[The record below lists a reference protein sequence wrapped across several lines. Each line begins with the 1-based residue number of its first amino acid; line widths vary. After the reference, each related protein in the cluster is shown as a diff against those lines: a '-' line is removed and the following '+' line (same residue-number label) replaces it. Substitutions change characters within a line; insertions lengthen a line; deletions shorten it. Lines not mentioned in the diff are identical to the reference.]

1 MKEHAN
7 LFVLVSVLVV
17 ASILMGMAQTEA
29 FRTFWFVPRWQTR
42 CSTPENPL
50 WSGPPRSYPRSDP
63 PWGFATY
70 VSEPF
75 DTMQQPVDPLQ
86 SASDRSKAKETA
98 SGYNFPIGLVN
109 IKVETQREAGGEG
122 FATTD
127 QLAEEV
133 ALASRQGIVQPTGTE
148 DPILSYAPNGPAPF
162 PSGAS
167 RDPYALLADEFK
179 TDNLPPGSIG
189 TVNSKSCFMKD
200 FGRLIERTG
209 NFKQMTNNFE
219 HGYPDSCSAPYH
231 ELILDV
237 YKDKGLRVYPEGP
250 SDCI

>member
-1 MKEHAN
+1 MKEYAN
-7 LFVLVSVLVV
+7 VFVLVAVLVMAAAV
-17 ASILMGMAQTEA
+17 MGMAQTEA

-42 CSTPENPL
+42 CSTPENPI
-50 WSGPPRSYPRSDP
+50 WSGAPRRYPRSDP

-70 VSEPF
+70 ISEPF
-75 DTMQQPVDPLQ
+75 TDSLQ

-98 SGYNFPIGLVN
+98 SGYNFPIGLVD
-109 IKVETQREAGGEG
+109 IKVETQREATGEG

-133 ALASRQGIVQPTGTE
+133 ALASRQGIVQATGTE

-162 PSGAS
+162 PAGGS

-189 TVNSKSCFMKD
+189 TVNSKSCFLKD

-250 SDCI
+250 PDCI

>member
-7 LFVLVSVLVV
+7 LFVLVAILVV
-17 ASILMGMAQTEA
+17 ASVLMGMAQTEA

-42 CSTPENPL
+42 CSTPENPI
-50 WSGPPRSYPRSDP
+50 WSGAPRRYPRSDP

-75 DTMQQPVDPLQ
+75 ESLQ
-86 SASDRSKAKETA
+86 SASDRSKARETA
-98 SGYNFPIGLVN
+98 SGYDFPIGLVN
-109 IKVETQREAGGEG
+109 IKVETQREATGEG

-133 ALASRQGIVQPTGTE
+133 ALASRHGIVKATGTE
-148 DPILSYAPNGPAPF
+148 DPILSFAPNGPAPV
-162 PSGAS
+162 SNR

-189 TVNSKSCFMKD
+189 TTNAKSCFMTD

>member
-50 WSGPPRSYPRSDP
+50 WSGAPRSYPRSDP
-63 PWGFATY
+63 P
-70 VSEPF
+70 
-75 DTMQQPVDPLQ
+75 
-86 SASDRSKAKETA
+86 
-98 SGYNFPIGLVN
+98 GYDFPIGLVN

-209 NFKQMTNNFE
+209 NYKQMTNNFE

>member
-1 MKEHAN
+1 MKEHVHV
-7 LFVLVSVLVV
+7 FVLVAVLVA
-17 ASILMGMAQTEA
+17 ASIFMGISTEA
-29 FRTFWFVPRWQTR
+29 FRTYWFVPRWQTR
-42 CSTPENPL
+42 CSTPEDPQ
-50 WSGPPRSYPRSDP
+50 WSGPPHRYPRSDP

-75 DTMQQPVDPLQ
+75 DTMQ

-98 SGYNFPIGLVN
+98 SGYEYPIGLVN
-109 IKVETQREAGGEG
+109 IKVETQKEAGETNLEG
-122 FATTD
+122 YATTD

-133 ALASRQGIVQPTGTE
+133 ALASRQGIVKPTGTE

-237 YKDKGLRVYPEGP
+237 YKDKGLRVYPDGP

>member
-1 MKEHAN
+1 MKEYIN
-7 LFVLVSVLVV
+7 LIVLVTVLIV
-17 ASILMGMAQTEA
+17 ASVVMGVSTSEA
-29 FRTFWFVPRWQTR
+29 FRTYWFVPRWQTR
-42 CSTPENPL
+42 CSTVEEPR
-50 WSGPPRSYPRSDP
+50 WSGPPRRYPRSQP
-63 PWGFATY
+63 HWGFATY
-70 VSEPF
+70 VEPF
-75 DTMQQPVDPLQ
+75 DTLE

-98 SGYNFPIGLVN
+98 SGYNFPIGLVD
-109 IKVETQREAGGEG
+109 IKVETQKEAGETDLEG
-122 FATTD
+122 FASTD

-133 ALASRQGIVQPTGTE
+133 ALASRHGIVQATGTE

-162 PSGAS
+162 PAGNA
-167 RDPYALLADEFK
+167 RDPYALLSDEFK

-189 TVNSKSCFMKD
+189 TTNAKSCFMKD

-231 ELILDV
+231 ELILDI
-237 YKDKGLRVYPEGP
+237 YKDKGLRVHPDGP

>member
-1 MKEHAN
+1 
-7 LFVLVSVLVV
+7 
-17 ASILMGMAQTEA
+17 
-29 FRTFWFVPRWQTR
+29 
-42 CSTPENPL
+42 
-50 WSGPPRSYPRSDP
+50 
-63 PWGFATY
+63 
-70 VSEPF
+70 
-75 DTMQQPVDPLQ
+75 
-86 SASDRSKAKETA
+86 
-98 SGYNFPIGLVN
+98 VN
-109 IKVETQREAGGEG
+109 IKVETQREATGEG

-133 ALASRQGIVQPTGTE
+133 ALASRQGIVQATGTE
-148 DPILSYAPNGPAPF
+148 DPILSFAPNGPAPV
-162 PSGAS
+162 SNR

-189 TVNSKSCFMKD
+189 TVNSKSCFMTD

-209 NFKQMTNNFE
+209 NYKQMTNNFE

-250 SDCI
+250 PDCI

>member
-7 LFVLVSVLVV
+7 LFVLVAILVV
-17 ASILMGMAQTEA
+17 ASVLMGMAQTEA

-42 CSTPENPL
+42 CSTPENPI
-50 WSGPPRSYPRSDP
+50 WSGAPRRYPRSDP

-75 DTMQQPVDPLQ
+75 ESLQ

-109 IKVETQREAGGEG
+109 IKVETQREATGEG

-133 ALASRQGIVQPTGTE
+133 ALASRQGIVQATGTE
-148 DPILSYAPNGPAPF
+148 DPILSFAPNGPAPF
-162 PSGAS
+162 PAGAL

-189 TVNSKSCFMKD
+189 TTNAKSCFMTD

-209 NFKQMTNNFE
+209 NYKQMTNNFE

-237 YKDKGLRVYPEGP
+237 YKDKGLRVYPQGP